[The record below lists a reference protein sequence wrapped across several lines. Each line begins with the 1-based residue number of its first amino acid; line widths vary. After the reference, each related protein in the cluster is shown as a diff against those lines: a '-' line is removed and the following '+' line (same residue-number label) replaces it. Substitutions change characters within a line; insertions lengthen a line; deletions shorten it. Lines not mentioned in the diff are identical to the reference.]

1 MLRVFKEVKKVGLKG
16 VREILR
22 RRDAPSENVSKS
34 EKKTM
39 YIIRLL
45 VPSDYK

>member
-22 RRDAPSENVSKS
+22 RRDAPPENVSKS
-34 EKKTM
+34 EKNYVHNTSSCA
-39 YIIRLL
+39 L
-45 VPSDYK
+45 